1 MRIHFPKMHNMTM
14 RVFIAFK
21 GTNFIFI
28 ICNNSVRVLWSNQIM
43 LFLFVTDSLD
53 VDILTAY
60 LIAHPR
66 VFPEAEGR
74 IKFEE
79 IDEKSKTNRASVSQS
94 QLTLLFLG
102 LWFVYRRMSL

>member
-1 MRIHFPKMHNMTM
+1 MHNMTHCLSM

-21 GTNFIFI
+21 GTNYIFI
-28 ICNNSVRVLWSNQIM
+28 CRNNSVRVLWSNQIM
-43 LFLFVTDSLD
+43 LFLFFTDSLD

-60 LIAHPR
+60 LKAHPR

-74 IKFEE
+74 IKFVE
-79 IDEKSKTNRASVSQS
+79 IDEKSKTNRAPVYQS

-102 LWFVYRRMSL
+102 LWFVHHEIKSV